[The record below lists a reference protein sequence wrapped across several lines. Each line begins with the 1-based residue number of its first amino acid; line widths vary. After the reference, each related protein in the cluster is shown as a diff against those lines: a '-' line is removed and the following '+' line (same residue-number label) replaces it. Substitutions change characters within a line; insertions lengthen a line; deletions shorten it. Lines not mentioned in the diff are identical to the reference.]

1 MNDVKYCSGDVLVV
15 SNTQSWKV
23 TTLDKEENELL
34 YTKNKKQKREMRIL
48 WAGSPDFINWLHLR
62 TSSSLKME

>member
-48 WAGSPDFINWLHLR
+48 
-62 TSSSLKME
+62 